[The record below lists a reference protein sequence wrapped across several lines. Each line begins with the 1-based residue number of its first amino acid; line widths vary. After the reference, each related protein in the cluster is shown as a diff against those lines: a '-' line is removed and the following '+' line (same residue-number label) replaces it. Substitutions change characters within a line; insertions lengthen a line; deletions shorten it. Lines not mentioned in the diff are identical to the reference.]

1 MPCKLWVSV
10 LAARDLP
17 IMDTKGKNRSTDA
30 FVEVMVPGSRKK
42 LSKTD
47 ICKRTLNPVWN
58 SKLGSQMEFEI
69 VDDAKLQDSPVQFKV
84 KDKNIMTEDFIGVVR
99 VDMSACMDAE
109 DEHAEI
115 QGWFPIWDTLRG
127 LSGELR
133 VRLRLEHIID
143 RNKYD
148 GSVSGIKFFASS
160 ALSPKWSVE
169 IVGFVEELVVEEDP
183 EFSWADQLRSARKSN
198 EKRIKRYNEL
208 SLTVRRLIGVKVN
221 GMGCNAVLGYKQH
234 FDIEGDSGVVS
245 RGYGTACRI
254 KERAEDDFKPIVTL
268 DASIER
274 RIRRSGVMLLT
285 LEQIPPSNI
294 TSRVGGVVGT
304 LHESQT

>member
-30 FVEVMVPGSRKK
+30 FVEVFVPGSKK
-42 LSKTD
+42 KISKTD

-58 SKLGSQMEFEI
+58 SKLGSEMEFEI

-99 VDMSACMDAE
+99 VDMGASMAD
-109 DEHAEI
+109 DSRHAEVS
-115 QGWFPIWDTLRG
+115 GWFPIWDTLRG

-133 VRLRLEHIID
+133 IRLRLEHIID
-143 RNKYD
+143 RNKFD

-160 ALSPKWSVE
+160 ALSPNVSVE

-198 EKRIKRYNEL
+198 EKRIKRLHTHTDYTQVWDATQFWDTDNTLILKEIRVWCLEDTARHVVYETSQMMISLQYRQTRKRRTIITIHDNE
-208 SLTVRRLIGVKVN
+208 SL
-221 GMGCNAVLGYKQH
+221 H
-234 FDIEGDSGVVS
+234 
-245 RGYGTACRI
+245 
-254 KERAEDDFKPIVTL
+254 
-268 DASIER
+268 
-274 RIRRSGVMLLT
+274 
-285 LEQIPPSNI
+285 
-294 TSRVGGVVGT
+294 
-304 LHESQT
+304 

>member
-30 FVEVMVPGSRKK
+30 FVEVFVPGSKK
-42 LSKTD
+42 KISKTD

-58 SKLGSQMEFEI
+58 SKLGSEMEFEI

-99 VDMSACMDAE
+99 VDMGASMAD
-109 DEHAEI
+109 DSRHAEVS
-115 QGWFPIWDTLRG
+115 GWFPIWDTLRG

-133 VRLRLEHIID
+133 IRLRLEHIID
-143 RNKYD
+143 RNKFD

-160 ALSPKWSVE
+160 ALSPNVSVE

-208 SLTVRRLIGVKVN
+208 SLTVRRLIGVKVHGTFLKPVN
-221 GMGCNAVLGYKQH
+221 RELFSHILMLQTYTHTPTTLRYGMQRS
-234 FDIEGDSGVVS
+234 SGIQ
-245 RGYGTACRI
+245 T
-254 KERAEDDFKPIVTL
+254 TL
-268 DASIER
+268 
-274 RIRRSGVMLLT
+274 
-285 LEQIPPSNI
+285 
-294 TSRVGGVVGT
+294 
-304 LHESQT
+304 